1 MKEKNT
7 YLSYMP
13 YIFLSL
19 IALSL
24 LFRCF
29 YGFCWSDEPFYFATS
44 YRFYQGDSLFV
55 HDWFPTQLSS
65 ILLLPLFSLFI
76 ETTGSTDG
84 ILLFFR
90 ISYVIYS
97 FCISIVLYRIF
108 FKKHSAFPSLICA
121 VSYLFYAHLNIA
133 TLSYYT
139 MSVGFYLLSMALIYH
154 FYNHQRKG
162 ARKYLL
168 YSGFFFALCVLSLP
182 TMAAAYFLVLLC
194 IGLFLL
200 AAKVFHQEEKL
211 KSAQLIT
218 VCLYTFYGIC
228 IPFFLFLFYMFSKIS
243 LPQLLEAI
251 PYVLSDEEHITSL
264 SYPFKKFFI
273 GINQAYTWGAY
284 GGYILIGISFLLGQI
299 WIKKRLPFISGS
311 PFAQTKIAFFK
322 LGIVS
327 LTFLLFLCYFI
338 FSLGHTGYLFTGIT
352 LFGIV
357 LYFITE
363 KRNTYLF
370 FLFVV
375 SGLILSMV
383 YSYSSNGYLY
393 ILSIGHCISAL
404 GCIFLIWDFMK
415 ELKEGKEG
423 QTVLYRLF
431 SFGCLVSL
439 LILCI
444 QTGVLRFINVY
455 RDAPLSQL
463 TTKITAGPAK
473 GLYTTAEHHK
483 MYKTVYDDI
492 QNYAT
497 TSSGYSNSHTVFFT
511 KLLPWGYLATD
522 LHCASPTTWRT
533 KFNSERLKP
542 YYERNPEK
550 YPELI
555 FVLKEEIGA
564 YDSCGDVVGDPSPNE
579 NELGG
584 YLMNYIKEKNY
595 ESLELDSGVLY
606 RITQ

>member
-19 IALSL
+19 LALSL
-24 LFRCF
+24 LLRSF

-44 YRFYQGDSLFV
+44 YRFYQGDALFV

-65 ILLLPLFSLFI
+65 LLLLPLFSLFVEI
-76 ETTGSTDG
+76 AGTTDG

-97 FCISIVLYRIF
+97 FCVSIILYRIF
-108 FKKHSAFPSLICA
+108 LKKHDTFPSLLCA
-121 VSYLFYAHLNIA
+121 ATYLFYAHLNIA

-154 FYNHQRKG
+154 FYNSQSKK

-182 TMAAAYFLVLLC
+182 TMAIAYFLVLLC
-194 IGLFLL
+194 IGLLLL
-200 AAKVFHQEEKL
+200 ASKLFHQEEKI
-211 KSAQLIT
+211 KNAQLVT

-228 IPFFLFLFYMFSKIS
+228 IPFFLFLLYMFSKLS
-243 LPQLLEAI
+243 LSQFLESI
-251 PYVLSDEEHITSL
+251 PYVLSDEEHVTSL
-264 SYPFKKFFI
+264 SYPLKKFFI
-273 GINQAYTWGAY
+273 GINEVYGFGAY
-284 GGYILIGISFLLGQI
+284 GGYGLIGISFLLGQKGM
-299 WIKKRLPFISGS
+299 KKRALFTSNSPLPQTRLPFL
-311 PFAQTKIAFFK
+311 K
-322 LGIVS
+322 LGIVF
-327 LTFLLFLCYFI
+327 LNFLLFLCYFI
-338 FSLGHTGYLFTGIT
+338 FSLGHTAYLFTGIT

-363 KRNTYLF
+363 KRNACLF
-370 FLFVV
+370 FLFVL

-393 ILSIGHCISAL
+393 ILSIGHCICAL
-404 GCIFLIWDFMK
+404 GSIFLIWDFLK
-415 ELKEGKEG
+415 ELKEEEGKKR
-423 QTVLYRLF
+423 VLSRLIQL
-431 SFGCLVSL
+431 GCFAAL
-439 LILCI
+439 LILCV
-444 QTGVLRFINVY
+444 QTGVLRFFNVY

-463 TTKITAGPAK
+463 TKKITLGPAK
-473 GLYTTAEHHK
+473 GLYTTTEHHK
-483 MYKTVYDDI
+483 MYETVYNDI
-492 QNYAT
+492 QNYAIAA
-497 TSSGYSNSHTVFFT
+497 SGYSENNTIFFT

-522 LHCASPTTWRT
+522 LQCASPTTWRT

-542 YYERNPEK
+542 YYQLNPEK
-550 YPELI
+550 YPDLI
-555 FVLKEEIGA
+555 FVLKDQIGA
-564 YDSCGDVVGDPSPNE
+564 YDSCGDVIGDPSPNE

-584 YLMNYIKEKNY
+584 YLMDYIIKNNY
-595 ESLELDSGVLY
+595 EAVEMESGILY
-606 RITQ
+606 RIPQ